1 MLENG
6 GTSTEAGLIFALSIF
21 PYVVFGLPAGVIGD
35 RYKRR
40 TVMWVAHATQ
50 IAAALII
57 PFWAFAGPPPLLI
70 ILIAAFAIGTARV
83 FVDAA
88 VFGAIAA
95 IIGRERFTQGQATLS
110 AAWAIG
116 FFAGPA
122 IGGILIGLI
131 GPSFTLVAE
140 AVGFAVAMV
149 MILLIRKPLD
159 AQVRALHEPAWAMM

>member
-6 GTSTEAGLIFALSIF
+6 GTSTEAGLIFALTIF

-88 VFGAIAA
+88 VFGAIDSGTANPWRT
-95 IIGRERFTQGQATLS
+95 IS
-110 AAWAIG
+110 
-116 FFAGPA
+116 
-122 IGGILIGLI
+122 
-131 GPSFTLVAE
+131 
-140 AVGFAVAMV
+140 
-149 MILLIRKPLD
+149 
-159 AQVRALHEPAWAMM
+159 